1 MPVALEFTPRLKQG
15 NATVAKRRLKPIV
28 PQPGQCSAA
37 LAYAVVLGELF
48 VMSTPDAV
56 LAQSKA
62 GPSRTTNLEP
72 ALRDW
77 GDKIFSLMETAE
89 APSLFTKKGLQGA
102 LMDWAMRDEQ
112 FKTQLFRFVDVLP
125 ALNSSGEIS
134 RHLKE
139 YLDPESVQLSA
150 TLRTALKAATGASWL
165 FSAGVKAQVT
175 ALARQFML
183 GNDDKE
189 IVAAL
194 RRLHE
199 KDIAFTVDVL
209 GETVVSEAEADRY
222 AAHYLDLLS
231 LLARETAKWPRPCKS
246 NLSSR
251 GAVPQL
257 NLSVK
262 ISALYSQ
269 VHPTDPETAI
279 DAISARLRPILRR
292 ARELGAFINFDMES
306 YALKNLTLRLFKTV
320 FAEEEFAKEPACG
333 IAMQAYLKDCE
344 ADLNELIRWARSC
357 GRRLTVRLVKGA
369 YWDYESIVARQ
380 KDWPVPV
387 FELKAE
393 TDANFERLSTILL
406 ENNEAVDAAFGTH
419 NVRSIAHALAEA
431 DRLGVN
437 RRQFE
442 FQMLCGM
449 ADSIKSA
456 LLELDCRLREYCPVG
471 ELLPGMAYLV
481 RRLLEN
487 TSNEGFLANKFA
499 KGASRE
505 ELLKNPREIITE
517 QTRRHGPPEPPSA
530 GLRQSTG
537 ELSRSSQS
545 VLPLP
550 KGEGRGEGEVH
561 SSSFEVH
568 EDARIFRNEPPA
580 DFTIASEREKLRTA
594 IFQLRQQLGRKYPLV
609 INNKAVATNEWLP
622 SLNPA
627 NQKEIVGY
635 AAQATVA
642 EADAALAAASTAQRQ
657 WARTPSDERAA
668 ILEKTASLMRR
679 DKAAL
684 CALEVL
690 EAGKNWTEADAD
702 VAEAID
708 FCNFYA
714 AEMRALGKP
723 QTTQHIPGETNVQH
737 WWPRGVGIIIAP
749 WNFPL
754 AILTGMSAAAIAA
767 GNTVLIKPSDQT
779 PVIGAR
785 LMELLI
791 EAGLPP
797 GVANLVTGPGGA
809 VGAHLVA
816 HPKVDFIA
824 FTGSKEVGLKIWETA
839 ARTPSGQ
846 ANLKKVICEMG
857 GKNCLIV
864 DSDADLDEA
873 VAGCIASAFGYQG
886 QKCSALSRLIVLADN
901 YEKFLERFI
910 AAAASMRVGPAEMP
924 GAIIGPVISREA
936 QQRILKMIDAGRT
949 EAKLVWQGRVPEDA
963 NACYVPPCIFT
974 DVRPNSRLFRE
985 EIFGPV
991 LAITKAK
998 NFDEAL
1004 ELANDS
1010 EFALTGGCYSRSPA
1024 NIERVKDELI
1034 CGNLYIN
1041 RGITGAIVERQPFGG
1056 FKMSGGGT
1064 KAGGREYL
1072 QNFLVPRVVTENC
1085 LRRGFA
1091 PEE

>member
-1 MPVALEFTPRLKQG
+1 MNT
-15 NATVAKRRLKPIV
+15 
-28 PQPGQCSAA
+28 S
-37 LAYAVVLGELF
+37 
-48 VMSTPDAV
+48 DAV
-56 LAQSKA
+56 LTESKA
-62 GPSRTTNLEP
+62 GSARTTNLE
-72 ALRDW
+72 AAVREW

-102 LMDWAMRDEQ
+102 LMEWAMRDER

-125 ALNSSGEIS
+125 TLTSSSEVS

-139 YLDPESVQLSA
+139 YLDPDSVQLSA
-150 TLRTALKAATGASWL
+150 GLRAALKAATGASWL
-165 FSAGVKAQVT
+165 LGAGVKAQVT

-189 IVAAL
+189 IVAVL
-194 RRLHE
+194 RGSHD
-199 KDIAFTVDVL
+199 KDIGFTLDVL
-209 GETVVSEAEADRY
+209 GETVVSEAEADQY
-222 AAHYLDLLS
+222 AARYLDLLS
-231 LLARETAKWPRPCKS
+231 LLARETGKWQKPCKS

-251 GAVPQL
+251 GPVPQL

-269 VHPTDPETAI
+269 VHPTDPETSI
-279 DAISARLRPILRR
+279 EAISARLRPILRR

-306 YALKNLTLRLFKTV
+306 YALKDLTLRVFKTI
-320 FAEEEFAKEPACG
+320 FAEPEFANEPACG

-344 ADLNELIRWARSC
+344 ADLKDLIGWARARH
-357 GRRLTVRLVKGA
+357 RRVTVRLVKGA

-406 ENNEAVDAAFGTH
+406 ENNETIDAAFGTH
-419 NVRSIAHALAEA
+419 NVRSIAYALAEA

-437 RRQFE
+437 RREFE
-442 FQMLCGM
+442 FQMLYGM
-449 ADSIKSA
+449 AEPIKSA

-487 TSNEGFLANKFA
+487 TSNEGFLASKFA

-505 ELLKNPREIITE
+505 ELLKNPRDIIAE
-517 QTRRHGPPEPPSA
+517 QQR
-530 GLRQSTG
+530 RQST
-537 ELSRSSQS
+537 S
-545 VLPLP
+545 
-550 KGEGRGEGEVH
+550 
-561 SSSFEVH
+561 
-568 EDARIFRNEPPA
+568 DAGQGVALAFRNEPPI
-580 DFTIASEREKLRTA
+580 DFNIASEREKLRAATA
-594 IFQLRQQLGRKYPLV
+594 QGRQQLGRKYPLI
-609 INNKAVATNEWLP
+609 INNKAISTKDWLP

-627 NQKEIVGY
+627 NQTEVVGY

-642 EADAALAAASTAQRQ
+642 EAEAALAAARIAQRN
-657 WARTPSDERAA
+657 WARTPADDRATV
-668 ILEKTASLMRR
+668 LEKVASLMRR

-723 QTTQHIPGETNVQH
+723 QTTQHVPGETNVQH

-754 AILTGMSAAAIAA
+754 AILTGMSAAAIVA
-767 GNTVLIKPSDQT
+767 GNAVLIKPSDQT

-785 LMELLI
+785 LMNLLM
-791 EAGLPP
+791 EAGLPA
-797 GVANLVTGPGGA
+797 GVANLVTGPGST

-839 ARTPSGQ
+839 ARMQPGQ
-846 ANLKKVICEMG
+846 ANLKKVVCEMG
-857 GKNCLIV
+857 GKNCMIV

-901 YEKFLERFI
+901 YDKFLERFI
-910 AAAASMRVGPAEMP
+910 AAASSMRVGPAEMP
-924 GAIIGPVISREA
+924 GNVIGPVISRDA
-936 QQRILKMIDAGRT
+936 QQRILKMIETGQG
-949 EAKLVWQGRVPEDA
+949 EAKLAWQGRVPEDT
-963 NACYVPPCIFT
+963 NACYVPPTIFT
-974 DVRPNSRLFRE
+974 DVPPGSRLFRE
-985 EIFGPV
+985 EIFGPL

-1024 NIERVKDELI
+1024 NIERVKAEMI